1 MADAD
6 AHRIAAAL
14 EATQQIVSD
23 LDTRSRDADKLLTE
37 IRHDLK
43 SVTETT
49 QKLSVLVWTGNGKD
63 SLMTRMTLMERTIG
77 NLEGKVK
84 AAEAEKSKMRTAMIS
99 SMASVIAALG
109 AAAIAL
115 FK

>member
-6 AHRIAAAL
+6 AQRIAAAL

-23 LDTRSRDADKLLTE
+23 LDARSRDADRLLTE

-63 SLMTRMTLMERTIG
+63 SLMTRMTIMERTVG
-77 NLEGKVK
+77 SLESKLK
-84 AAEAEKSKMRTAMIS
+84 NSEAEKSKLRTALIS